1 MRPLRHMIS
10 AAALVAGWAS
20 GVLAQEYD
28 FGSALSQGVAGVVTL
43 LPSSPS
49 VISSHPSLITFADNA
64 SAAELSYRQ
73 LYGLTELEDL
83 AIQAR
88 HRFQKASVGF
98 AINRFGESGLY
109 QEYAI
114 AAGSSI
120 LLKPQ
125 FSLGVV
131 MEYRSAEFGDG
142 QSRYAGANLILSASY
157 RPVASTLTSV
167 SVRRL
172 EIDPVYDD
180 YESDPVFEAS
190 VAWKSPSEVALG
202 AVWTREQDGEHRFAL
217 GQVLKLG
224 RNLEFLSGLRFDPVR
239 YSLGGRAYY
248 QGMSLVYTYNGHP
261 DLGSTH
267 SFGLGWSR

>member
-1 MRPLRHMIS
+1 MRILS
-10 AAALVAGWAS
+10 ATVFITAFVGLAS
-20 GVLAQEYD
+20 PCVLAQEYD

-49 VISSHPSLITFADNA
+49 VISSHPSLLGFADQPT
-64 SAAELSYRQ
+64 AAELSYRQ

-83 AIQAR
+83 ALQAR
-88 HRFQKASVGF
+88 HRIQKVSVGF

-114 AAGSSI
+114 SAGSS
-120 LLKPQ
+120 LLLRPQ
-125 FSLGVV
+125 LSLGMAV
-131 MEYRSAEFGDG
+131 EYRSAEFGDG
-142 QSRYAGANLILSASY
+142 QSRYAGANFALSASY
-157 RPVASTLTSV
+157 RPMTSTLASV

-172 EIDPVYDD
+172 DIDPVYDD
-180 YESDPVFEAS
+180 YDSDPVYEAS

-202 AVWTREQDGEHRFAL
+202 AVWTRDHDGEHRFAL

-239 YSLGGRAYY
+239 YSLGGRAFY

-267 SFGLGWSR
+267 SFGLGWNR

>member
-1 MRPLRHMIS
+1 MRLSRHVFCAAMLLSVWVSS
-10 AAALVAGWAS
+10 AR
-20 GVLAQEYD
+20 AQEYD

-49 VISSHPSLITFADNA
+49 VITSHPSLTAFAENP
-64 SAAELSYRQ
+64 SAGELSYRQ

-88 HRFQKASVGF
+88 HRIRNASVGF
-98 AINRFGESGLY
+98 AISRFGESGLY

-114 AAGSSI
+114 TAGSSL
-120 LLKPQ
+120 LLKPR
-125 FSLGVV
+125 FSLGVA

-180 YESDPVFEAS
+180 YDSDPVYEAS

-202 AVWTREQDGEHRFAL
+202 AVWTRERDGEHRFAL
-217 GQVLKLG
+217 GQVLNLG

-239 YSLGGRAYY
+239 YSLGGRASY

-267 SFGLGWSR
+267 SFGLGWNR